1 MMSEIHQL
9 VLSEPARVIAPVH
22 RSRAGR
28 TPTHPSSWDGRAPSQ
43 LAELPDVAE
52 GPTRV
57 YIYAKDGILRAGVAS
72 QLRRSPQVKLA
83 EEYGFD
89 SGGVA
94 VIAADD
100 VCEELVGAVRA
111 IRRSCT
117 SKVIVV
123 ANKLTRV
130 EAEAAVQA
138 GAWAFV
144 RRADARPDRLVSAVR
159 AVAMADEPPATVEEA
174 LGELADHLEPA
185 VLVPAPR
192 PAGLTDRDV
201 EVLRLMADGHSTA
214 GIARDLSYSESTIK
228 NIIHAIVRELGARNR
243 AHAVA
248 MALRSQLI

>member
-1 MMSEIHQL
+1 MMSDIRQL
-9 VLSEPARVIAPVH
+9 VLDEPARAVAPVLRPLTARPGTH
-22 RSRAGR
+22 A
-28 TPTHPSSWDGRAPSQ
+28 TPWIGHLQSHVAPSQ
-43 LAELPDVAE
+43 APAE

-57 YIYAKDGILRAGVAS
+57 YVYAKDAILRTGVAS

-89 SGGVA
+89 AEGVA
-94 VIAADD
+94 IVAADE
-100 VCEELVGAVRA
+100 VGEELIGAIRA

-117 SKVIVV
+117 SKVIVI
-123 ANKLTRV
+123 AIRLTM
-130 EAEAAVQA
+130 AEATAAVEA

-144 RRADARPDRLVSAVR
+144 RRCDARPDSLVSSIR
-159 AVAMADEPPATVEEA
+159 AVALAEEPPASVEEA
-174 LGELADHLEPA
+174 LGNLVNQLEPGIR
-185 VLVPAPR
+185 VAPGR

-214 GIARDLSYSESTIK
+214 GIAQDLSYSESTIK

>member
-1 MMSEIHQL
+1 MSEIHQL
-9 VLSEPARVIAPVH
+9 VLSEPARVVAPGA
-22 RSRAGR
+22 SAAAGR
-28 TPTHPSSWDGRAPSQ
+28 SATHPAAWDGRLPSHV
-43 LAELPDVAE
+43 AELPGAAE

-89 SGGVA
+89 AGGVA
-94 VIAADD
+94 VVAADE
-100 VCEELVGAVRA
+100 VGEEMVGAIRA

-117 SKVIVV
+117 SKVIVI
-123 ANKLTRV
+123 ANRLTRA
-130 EAEAAVQA
+130 EAEAAVHA

-144 RRADARPDRLVSAVR
+144 RRSRRPARPAGVR
-159 AVAMADEPPATVEEA
+159 GPGRGRSRTNRPRPSTTPWASWSTISSRRSRSRPS
-174 LGELADHLEPA
+174 
-185 VLVPAPR
+185 R

-248 MALRSQLI
+248 MALRAQLI

>member
-1 MMSEIHQL
+1 MSEIHQL
-9 VLSEPARVIAPVH
+9 VLSESAPAVAPVH
-22 RSRAGR
+22 RARVGR
-28 TPTHPSSWDGRAPSQ
+28 TPPHAASWDGRVGSHIGDAPT
-43 LAELPDVAE
+43 ANE

-72 QLRRSPQVKLA
+72 QLRRSPQIKLA
-83 EEYGFD
+83 EDYGYD
-89 SGGVA
+89 EGGVA
-94 VIAADD
+94 VVAAD
-100 VCEELVGAVRA
+100 EVGDEMVSAIRA

-117 SKVIVV
+117 SKVVV
-123 ANKLTRV
+123 IANRLTWA

-159 AVAMADEPPATVEEA
+159 GAATALEPPVCVSDA
-174 LGELADHLEPA
+174 LGEMIDHLEPP
-185 VLVPAPR
+185 VEVPPTR

-248 MALRSQLI
+248 MALRAQLI

>member
-1 MMSEIHQL
+1 MSDIRQL
-9 VLSEPARVIAPVH
+9 VLDKPARAVTPVLRPLTARPGTHSTPWIGHLQSHVADSAAP
-22 RSRAGR
+22 
-28 TPTHPSSWDGRAPSQ
+28 
-43 LAELPDVAE
+43 AE

-57 YIYAKDGILRAGVAS
+57 YVYAKDAILRTGVAS

-123 ANKLTRV
+123 ANKLTRA

-144 RRADARPDRLVSAVR
+144 RRSDARPDRLVSAVR
-159 AVAMADEPPATVEEA
+159 AVAMADEPPATVEDA
-174 LGELADHLEPA
+174 LGELVDHLEPA

>member
-1 MMSEIHQL
+1 MMSDIRQL
-9 VLSEPARVIAPVH
+9 MVEEPARDLSRVLRPMSA
-22 RSRAGR
+22 RSSSH
-28 TPTHPSSWDGRAPSQ
+28 PTTWDRDSSSPLEESPAD
-43 LAELPDVAE
+43 

-57 YIYAKDGILRAGVAS
+57 YVYAKDGILRAGVAS
-72 QLRRSPQVKLA
+72 QLRRSPQIKLA

-89 SGGVA
+89 AGGVA
-94 VIAADD
+94 IVASDE
-100 VCEELVGAVRA
+100 VGEELIGAIRA

-117 SKVIVV
+117 SKVIVI
-123 ANKLTRV
+123 ANRLTLA
-130 EAEAAVQA
+130 EAEAAVEA

-144 RRADARPDRLVSAVR
+144 RRSDARPDCLVSAVR
-159 AVAMADEPPATVEEA
+159 TIAMAMDPPASVEAA
-174 LGELADHLEPA
+174 LGQMVDRLEPGIP
-185 VLVPAPR
+185 VPPSR